1 MCSDRYFRHDIHAS
15 LDLKLRRL
23 MAVHGAEGYG
33 NYWLIIELLS
43 QLSADEGKEPRM
55 QFDEYYVAALIHTK
69 KYSMIWSIIHDFDL
83 FVIEMGDDDREY
95 FYSRRLFRD
104 FHEGV
109 IKKSYTEEEPS
120 DEPATYR
127 SKRQLS
133 PEARERMAKGG
144 RKYRPTK
151 VESKVEEGSE
161 EGSTKVKEGTEE
173 GTSKVDQGKSKV
185 DTKVEEGRSK
195 VESKVKEGAT
205 KVESKVKEGSE
216 EGSTKVKEG
225 TEEGTSK
232 VDQGKSKVDTK
243 VEEGRS
249 KVESKVKEGATK
261 VESKV
266 KEGSEEGTSKVD
278 PPKSKVNGGDN
289 RGGKAPKTIRQED
302 LEREGEKATRFS
314 PPSLDE
320 VRDEV
325 ERLGY
330 AVDPERFIAHYES
343 NGWRVGPNKMK
354 SWKSALVTWHKRQK
368 EEDAKR
374 QSLLPRASQSRPTYT
389 NAEYHPE
396 RSAPPTPQDD
406 MAKWMALDHDNRAV
420 LKRNFPEKYADYPD

>member
-23 MAVHGAEGYG
+23 MAIHGAEGYG

-83 FVIEMGDDDREY
+83 FVIEMGDDEREY

-109 IKKSYTEEEPS
+109 IKKSHTEEEPS
-120 DEPATYR
+120 DEPTTYR

-161 EGSTKVKEGTEE
+161 EGSTKVEEGTEE
-173 GTSKVDQGKSKV
+173 GTSKVDQGKSKVESKV

-195 VESKVKEGAT
+195 VESKVKEGTT
-205 KVESKVKEGSE
+205 KVESKVEEGSE
-216 EGSTKVKEG
+216 EGSTKVEEG

-232 VDQGKSKVDTK
+232 VDPQ
-243 VEEGRS
+243 
-249 KVESKVKEGATK
+249 
-261 VESKV
+261 
-266 KEGSEEGTSKVD
+266 
-278 PPKSKVNGGDN
+278 KSKVNGGDN

-374 QSLLPRASQSRPTYT
+374 QSLFPRASQSRPTYT

-396 RSAPPTPQDD
+396 RSAPPSTPQDE
-406 MAKWMALDHDNRAV
+406 MAKWLALDHDNRAV

>member
-1 MCSDRYFRHDIHAS
+1 MCMCSDRYFRHDIHAS

-83 FVIEMGDDDREY
+83 FVIEMGDDGREY

-109 IKKSYTEEEPS
+109 IKKSHTEEDPS
-120 DEPATYR
+120 DEPTTYR

-161 EGSTKVKEGTEE
+161 EG
-173 GTSKVDQGKSKV
+173 TSKVDQGKSKVESKV

-195 VESKVKEGAT
+195 VESKVKEGTT
-205 KVESKVKEGSE
+205 KVESKVEEGSE
-216 EGSTKVKEG
+216 EGSTKV
-225 TEEGTSK
+225 
-232 VDQGKSKVDTK
+232 DTQ
-243 VEEGRS
+243 
-249 KVESKVKEGATK
+249 
-261 VESKV
+261 
-266 KEGSEEGTSKVD
+266 
-278 PPKSKVNGGDN
+278 KSKVNGGDN

-302 LEREGEKATRFS
+302 IKREGEKATRFS

-330 AVDPERFIAHYES
+330 DVDPERFIAHYES

-374 QSLLPRASQSRPTYT
+374 QSLFPRASQSRPTYT

-396 RSAPPTPQDD
+396 RSAPPSTPQDD

-420 LKRNFPEKYADYPD
+420 LKRNFPEKYAGYPD

>member
-1 MCSDRYFRHDIHAS
+1 MCMCSDRYFRHDIHAS

-109 IKKSYTEEEPS
+109 IKKSHTEEEPS

-151 VESKVEEGSE
+151 VESKVEEGTE
-161 EGSTKVKEGTEE
+161 EGSTKVEEGTEE

-185 DTKVEEGRSK
+185 ESKVDTKVE
-195 VESKVKEGAT
+195 
-205 KVESKVKEGSE
+205 
-216 EGSTKVKEG
+216 EG

-232 VDQGKSKVDTK
+232 VDQGKSKVESKVDTK

-249 KVESKVKEGATK
+249 KV
-261 VESKV
+261 
-266 KEGSEEGTSKVD
+266 D
-278 PPKSKVNGGDN
+278 PQKSKVNGGDN

-374 QSLLPRASQSRPTYT
+374 QSLFPRASQSRPTYT

-396 RSAPPTPQDD
+396 RSAPPSTPQDE
-406 MAKWMALDHDNRAV
+406 MAKWLALDHDNRAV
-420 LKRNFPEKYADYPD
+420 LKRNFPEKYANYPD

>member
-1 MCSDRYFRHDIHAS
+1 MCMCSDRYFRHDIHAS

-69 KYSMIWSIIHDFDL
+69 KHSMIWSIIHDFDL
-83 FVIEMGDDDREY
+83 FVIEMGDDEREY

-109 IKKSYTEEEPS
+109 IKKSHTEEEPS
-120 DEPATYR
+120 DEPTTYR

-151 VESKVEEGSE
+151 VESKVEEGS
-161 EGSTKVKEGTEE
+161 TKVKEGTEE

-185 DTKVEEGRSK
+185 E
-195 VESKVKEGAT
+195 
-205 KVESKVKEGSE
+205 
-216 EGSTKVKEG
+216 
-225 TEEGTSK
+225 
-232 VDQGKSKVDTK
+232 SKVDTK

-249 KVESKVKEGATK
+249 KVESKVKEGTTK

-266 KEGSEEGTSKVD
+266 EEGSEEGKSKVD
-278 PPKSKVNGGDN
+278 PQKSKVNGGDN

-314 PPSLDE
+314 PPSMDE

-374 QSLLPRASQSRPTYT
+374 QSLFPRASQSRPTYT

-396 RSAPPTPQDD
+396 RSAPPSTPQDE
-406 MAKWMALDHDNRAV
+406 MAKWLALDHDNRAV
-420 LKRNFPEKYADYPD
+420 LKRNFPEKYANYPD

>member
-1 MCSDRYFRHDIHAS
+1 MCMCSDRYFRHDIHAS

-83 FVIEMGDDDREY
+83 FVIEMGDDGREY

-109 IKKSYTEEEPS
+109 IKKSHTEEEPS
-120 DEPATYR
+120 DEQATCR

-151 VESKVEEGSE
+151 VESKVEEGTK
-161 EGSTKVKEGTEE
+161 EGSTKVKEGIEE
-173 GTSKVDQGKSKV
+173 GTSKVDQGKSKVGSKV

-195 VESKVKEGAT
+195 VERKVKEGTT
-205 KVESKVKEGSE
+205 KVESKV
-216 EGSTKVKEG
+216 
-225 TEEGTSK
+225 EEGTK
-232 VDQGKSKVDTK
+232 
-243 VEEGRS
+243 
-249 KVESKVKEGATK
+249 
-261 VESKV
+261 
-266 KEGSEEGTSKVD
+266 EGTSKVD
-278 PPKSKVNGGDN
+278 PQKSKVNGGDN

-374 QSLLPRASQSRPTYT
+374 QSLFPRASQSRPTYT

-406 MAKWMALDHDNRAV
+406 MAKWLALDHDNRAV
-420 LKRNFPEKYADYPD
+420 LKRNFPEKYAGYPD

>member
-83 FVIEMGDDDREY
+83 FVIEMGDDGREY

-109 IKKSYTEEEPS
+109 IKKSHTEEEPS
-120 DEPATYR
+120 DEQATCR

-151 VESKVEEGSE
+151 VESKVEEGTK
-161 EGSTKVKEGTEE
+161 EGSTKVKEGIEE
-173 GTSKVDQGKSKV
+173 GTSKVDQGKSKVGSKV

-195 VESKVKEGAT
+195 VERKVKEGTT
-205 KVESKVKEGSE
+205 KVESKV
-216 EGSTKVKEG
+216 
-225 TEEGTSK
+225 EEGTK
-232 VDQGKSKVDTK
+232 
-243 VEEGRS
+243 
-249 KVESKVKEGATK
+249 
-261 VESKV
+261 
-266 KEGSEEGTSKVD
+266 EGTSKVD
-278 PPKSKVNGGDN
+278 PQKSKVNGGDN

-374 QSLLPRASQSRPTYT
+374 QSLFPRAPQARPTYT

-396 RSAPPTPQDD
+396 RSAPPTPQDE
-406 MAKWMALDHDNRAV
+406 MAKWLALDHDNRAV

>member
-1 MCSDRYFRHDIHAS
+1 MCMCSDRYFRHDIHAS

-83 FVIEMGDDDREY
+83 FVIEMGDDEREY

-109 IKKSYTEEEPS
+109 IKKSHTEEEPS
-120 DEPATYR
+120 DEPTTYR

-161 EGSTKVKEGTEE
+161 EGSTKVEEGTEE
-173 GTSKVDQGKSKV
+173 GTSKVDQGKSKVESKV

-195 VESKVKEGAT
+195 VESKVKEGTT
-205 KVESKVKEGSE
+205 KVESKVEEGSE
-216 EGSTKVKEG
+216 EGSTKVEEG

-232 VDQGKSKVDTK
+232 VDPQ
-243 VEEGRS
+243 
-249 KVESKVKEGATK
+249 
-261 VESKV
+261 
-266 KEGSEEGTSKVD
+266 
-278 PPKSKVNGGDN
+278 KSKVNGGDN

-374 QSLLPRASQSRPTYT
+374 QSLFPRASQSRPTYT

-396 RSAPPTPQDD
+396 RSAPPSTPQDE
-406 MAKWMALDHDNRAV
+406 MAKWLALDHDNRAV

>member
-1 MCSDRYFRHDIHAS
+1 MCMCSDRYFRHDIHAS

-43 QLSADEGKEPRM
+43 QLSSDEGKEPQM

-109 IKKSYTEEEPS
+109 IKKSHTEEDPS

-127 SKRQLS
+127 AKRQIS

-185 DTKVEEGRSK
+185 E
-195 VESKVKEGAT
+195 
-205 KVESKVKEGSE
+205 
-216 EGSTKVKEG
+216 
-225 TEEGTSK
+225 
-232 VDQGKSKVDTK
+232 SKVDTK

-249 KVESKVKEGATK
+249 KVESKVKEGTTK

-266 KEGSEEGTSKVD
+266 EEGTKEGTSKVD
-278 PPKSKVNGGDN
+278 PQKSKVNGGDN

-374 QSLLPRASQSRPTYT
+374 QSLFPRASQSRPTYT

-396 RSAPPTPQDD
+396 RSAPPSTPQDD
-406 MAKWMALDHDNRAV
+406 MAKWLALDHDNRAV

>member
-69 KYSMIWSIIHDFDL
+69 KSSMIWSIIHDFDL
-83 FVIEMGDDDREY
+83 FVIEMGDDGREY

-109 IKKSYTEEEPS
+109 IKKSHTEEAPS
-120 DEPATYR
+120 DEPAAYR

-173 GTSKVDQGKSKV
+173 GKSKVDQGKSKVESKV

-195 VESKVKEGAT
+195 VDTKVKEGTT
-205 KVESKVKEGSE
+205 KVESKVE
-216 EGSTKVKEG
+216 
-225 TEEGTSK
+225 
-232 VDQGKSKVDTK
+232 
-243 VEEGRS
+243 
-249 KVESKVKEGATK
+249 
-261 VESKV
+261 
-266 KEGSEEGTSKVD
+266 EGSEEGTSKVD
-278 PPKSKVNGGDN
+278 PQKSKVNGGDN

-302 LEREGEKATRFS
+302 IKREGEKATRFS

-374 QSLLPRASQSRPTYT
+374 QSLFPRASQSRPTYT

-396 RSAPPTPQDD
+396 RSAPPSTPQDD
-406 MAKWMALDHDNRAV
+406 MAKWLALDHDNRAV

>member
-1 MCSDRYFRHDIHAS
+1 MCMCSDRYFRHDIHAS

-69 KYSMIWSIIHDFDL
+69 KHSMIWSIIHDFDL

-109 IKKSYTEEEPS
+109 IKKSHTEEEPS
-120 DEPATYR
+120 DEPTTYR

-151 VESKVEEGSE
+151 VESKVEEGGE

-185 DTKVEEGRSK
+185 E
-195 VESKVKEGAT
+195 
-205 KVESKVKEGSE
+205 
-216 EGSTKVKEG
+216 
-225 TEEGTSK
+225 
-232 VDQGKSKVDTK
+232 SKVDTK

-249 KVESKVKEGATK
+249 KVESKVKEGTTK

-266 KEGSEEGTSKVD
+266 EEGSEEGTSKVD
-278 PPKSKVNGGDN
+278 PKKSKVNGGDN

-374 QSLLPRASQSRPTYT
+374 QSLFPRASQSRPTYT

-396 RSAPPTPQDD
+396 RSAPPTPQDE
-406 MAKWMALDHDNRAV
+406 MAKWLALDHDNRAV

>member
-83 FVIEMGDDDREY
+83 FVIEMGDDEREY

-109 IKKSYTEEEPS
+109 IKKSHTEEEPS
-120 DEPATYR
+120 DEPTTYR

-161 EGSTKVKEGTEE
+161 EGSTKVEE
-173 GTSKVDQGKSKV
+173 GTK
-185 DTKVEEGRSK
+185 
-195 VESKVKEGAT
+195 
-205 KVESKVKEGSE
+205 
-216 EGSTKVKEG
+216 
-225 TEEGTSK
+225 
-232 VDQGKSKVDTK
+232 
-243 VEEGRS
+243 
-249 KVESKVKEGATK
+249 
-261 VESKV
+261 
-266 KEGSEEGTSKVD
+266 EGTSKVD
-278 PPKSKVNGGDN
+278 PQKSKVNGGDN

-374 QSLLPRASQSRPTYT
+374 QSLFPRASQSRPTYT

-396 RSAPPTPQDD
+396 RSAPPSTPQDE
-406 MAKWMALDHDNRAV
+406 MAKWLALDHDNRAV
-420 LKRNFPEKYADYPD
+420 LKRNFPEKYANYPD

>member
-43 QLSADEGKEPRM
+43 QLSADEGKEPQM

-69 KYSMIWSIIHDFDL
+69 KHSMIWSIIHDFDL
-83 FVIEMGDDDREY
+83 FVIEMGDDGREY

-109 IKKSYTEEEPS
+109 IKKSHTEEDPS

-127 SKRQLS
+127 AKRQLS

-185 DTKVEEGRSK
+185 ESK
-195 VESKVKEGAT
+195 VESKVKEGTT
-205 KVESKVKEGSE
+205 KVESKVEEGSE
-216 EGSTKVKEG
+216 EGSTKV
-225 TEEGTSK
+225 
-232 VDQGKSKVDTK
+232 
-243 VEEGRS
+243 
-249 KVESKVKEGATK
+249 
-261 VESKV
+261 
-266 KEGSEEGTSKVD
+266 D
-278 PPKSKVNGGDN
+278 PQKSKVNGGDT
-289 RGGKAPKTIRQED
+289 RGGKAPKNIRQED
-302 LEREGEKATRFS
+302 IKREGEKATRFS

-325 ERLGY
+325 ERSGY

-374 QSLLPRASQSRPTYT
+374 QSLFPRASQSRPTYT

-396 RSAPPTPQDD
+396 RSAPPSTPQDD

-420 LKRNFPEKYADYPD
+420 LKRNFPEKYAGYPD

>member
-33 NYWLIIELLS
+33 IYWLIIELLS

-69 KYSMIWSIIHDFDL
+69 KHSMIWSIIHDFDL

-109 IKKSYTEEEPS
+109 IKKSHTEEDPS

-151 VESKVEEGSE
+151 VDSKVEEGSE

-173 GTSKVDQGKSKV
+173 GKSKV

-195 VESKVKEGAT
+195 VESKVEEGTT
-205 KVESKVKEGSE
+205 KVESKVE
-216 EGSTKVKEG
+216 EGSTKVE
-225 TEEGTSK
+225 S
-232 VDQGKSKVDTK
+232 K
-243 VEEGRS
+243 VEEGS
-249 KVESKVKEGATK
+249 T
-261 VESKV
+261 
-266 KEGSEEGTSKVD
+266 KVD
-278 PPKSKVNGGDN
+278 PQKSKVNGGDN

-302 LEREGEKATRFS
+302 IKREGEKATRFS

-396 RSAPPTPQDD
+396 RSAPPSTPQDE
-406 MAKWMALDHDNRAV
+406 MAKWLALDHDNRAV
-420 LKRNFPEKYADYPD
+420 LKRNFPEKYANYPD

>member
-1 MCSDRYFRHDIHAS
+1 MCMCSDRYFRHDIHAS

-109 IKKSYTEEEPS
+109 IKKSHTEEEPS
-120 DEPATYR
+120 DEPTTYR

-173 GTSKVDQGKSKV
+173 GRSKVDQGKSKVESKV

-195 VESKVKEGAT
+195 VERKVKEGTT
-205 KVESKVKEGSE
+205 KVESKVE
-216 EGSTKVKEG
+216 EGAK
-225 TEEGTSK
+225 
-232 VDQGKSKVDTK
+232 
-243 VEEGRS
+243 
-249 KVESKVKEGATK
+249 
-261 VESKV
+261 
-266 KEGSEEGTSKVD
+266 EGTSKVD

-314 PPSLDE
+314 PPSMDE

-374 QSLLPRASQSRPTYT
+374 QSLFPRASQSRPTYT

-396 RSAPPTPQDD
+396 RSAPPTPQDE
-406 MAKWMALDHDNRAV
+406 MAKWLALDHDNRAV

>member
-109 IKKSYTEEEPS
+109 IKKSHTEEEPS

-185 DTKVEEGRSK
+185 ESKVESKEDTKEVEGRSK
-195 VESKVKEGAT
+195 VESKVKEGT
-205 KVESKVKEGSE
+205 
-216 EGSTKVKEG
+216 
-225 TEEGTSK
+225 
-232 VDQGKSKVDTK
+232 
-243 VEEGRS
+243 
-249 KVESKVKEGATK
+249 TK

-278 PPKSKVNGGDN
+278 PQKSKVNGGDN

-374 QSLLPRASQSRPTYT
+374 QSLFTRASQPRPTYT

-396 RSAPPTPQDD
+396 RSAPPSTPQDD
-406 MAKWMALDHDNRAV
+406 MAKWLALDHDNRAV

>member
-69 KYSMIWSIIHDFDL
+69 KHSMIWSIIHDFDL
-83 FVIEMGDDDREY
+83 FVIEMGDDEREY

-109 IKKSYTEEEPS
+109 IKKSHTEEEPS
-120 DEPATYR
+120 DEPTTYR

-161 EGSTKVKEGTEE
+161 EGSTKVKEGAEE

-185 DTKVEEGRSK
+185 ESKVDTKVEEGTSK
-195 VESKVKEGAT
+195 VESKVKEGTT
-205 KVESKVKEGSE
+205 KVESKVEEGSE
-216 EGSTKVKEG
+216 EG
-225 TEEGTSK
+225 
-232 VDQGKSKVDTK
+232 KSKVD
-243 VEEGRS
+243 
-249 KVESKVKEGATK
+249 
-261 VESKV
+261 
-266 KEGSEEGTSKVD
+266 
-278 PPKSKVNGGDN
+278 PQKSKVNGGDN

-302 LEREGEKATRFS
+302 IKREGEKATRFS

-330 AVDPERFIAHYES
+330 DVDPERFIAHYES

-374 QSLLPRASQSRPTYT
+374 QSLFPRASQSRPTYT

-396 RSAPPTPQDD
+396 RSAPPSTPQDD
-406 MAKWMALDHDNRAV
+406 MAKWLALDHDNRAV
-420 LKRNFPEKYADYPD
+420 LKRNFPEKYANYPD

>member
-1 MCSDRYFRHDIHAS
+1 MCMCSDRYFRHDIHAS

-23 MAVHGAEGYG
+23 MAIHGAEGYG

-55 QFDEYYVAALIHTK
+55 QCDEYFVAALIHSK
-69 KYSMIWSIIHDFDL
+69 KHNMIWSIIHDFDL
-83 FVIEMGDDDREY
+83 FVIEMGDDGREY

-109 IKKSYTEEEPS
+109 IKKSHTEEAAS
-120 DEPATYR
+120 DEPTTYR

-133 PEARERMAKGG
+133 DEARAKMAKGG
-144 RKYRPTK
+144 KKYRPSID
-151 VESKVEEGSE
+151 ESKVEEG
-161 EGSTKVKEGTEE
+161 KK
-173 GTSKVDQGKSKV
+173 
-185 DTKVEEGRSK
+185 EGRSK
-195 VESKVKEGAT
+195 VESKV
-205 KVESKVKEGSE
+205 E
-216 EGSTKVKEG
+216 EGKKEG
-225 TEEGTSK
+225 T
-232 VDQGKSKVDTK
+232 
-243 VEEGRS
+243 S
-249 KVESKVKEGATK
+249 KVESKVEEGKSK

-266 KEGSEEGTSKVD
+266 EEGKKEGTSKVD
-278 PPKSKVNGGDN
+278 PQKSKVNGGDN

-302 LEREGEKATRFS
+302 IKREGEKATRFS

-374 QSLLPRASQSRPTYT
+374 QSLFPRASQSRPTYT

-396 RSAPPTPQDD
+396 RSAPPSTPQDD
-406 MAKWMALDHDNRAV
+406 MAKWLALDHDNRAV

>member
-1 MCSDRYFRHDIHAS
+1 MCMCSDRYFRHDIHAS

-83 FVIEMGDDDREY
+83 FVIEMGDDGREY

-109 IKKSYTEEEPS
+109 IKKSHTEEEPS
-120 DEPATYR
+120 DEQATCR

-151 VESKVEEGSE
+151 VESKVEEGTSKVDQGKSKVGSKVDTKVE
-161 EGSTKVKEGTEE
+161 EGIEE
-173 GTSKVDQGKSKV
+173 GTSKVDQGKSKVGSKV

-195 VESKVKEGAT
+195 VERKVKEGTT
-205 KVESKVKEGSE
+205 KVESKV
-216 EGSTKVKEG
+216 
-225 TEEGTSK
+225 EEGTK
-232 VDQGKSKVDTK
+232 
-243 VEEGRS
+243 
-249 KVESKVKEGATK
+249 
-261 VESKV
+261 
-266 KEGSEEGTSKVD
+266 EGTSKVD
-278 PPKSKVNGGDN
+278 PQKSKVNGGDN

-374 QSLLPRASQSRPTYT
+374 QSLFPRASQSRPTYT

-406 MAKWMALDHDNRAV
+406 MAKWLALDHDNRAV

>member
-1 MCSDRYFRHDIHAS
+1 MCMCSDRYFRHDIHAS

-109 IKKSYTEEEPS
+109 IKKSHTEEEPS
-120 DEPATYR
+120 DEPTTYR

-173 GTSKVDQGKSKV
+173 GKSKVDQGKSKVESKV

-195 VESKVKEGAT
+195 VESKVKEGTT
-205 KVESKVKEGSE
+205 KVESKVE
-216 EGSTKVKEG
+216 EGAK
-225 TEEGTSK
+225 
-232 VDQGKSKVDTK
+232 
-243 VEEGRS
+243 
-249 KVESKVKEGATK
+249 
-261 VESKV
+261 
-266 KEGSEEGTSKVD
+266 EGTSKVD

-302 LEREGEKATRFS
+302 IKREGEKATRFS

-330 AVDPERFIAHYES
+330 DVDPERFIAHYES

-374 QSLLPRASQSRPTYT
+374 QSLFPRASQSRPTYT

-396 RSAPPTPQDD
+396 RSAPPSTPQDD

-420 LKRNFPEKYADYPD
+420 LKRNFPEKYAGYPD

>member
-43 QLSADEGKEPRM
+43 QLSSDEGKEPQM

-83 FVIEMGDDDREY
+83 FVIEMGDDGREY

-109 IKKSYTEEEPS
+109 IKKSHTEEEPS

-127 SKRQLS
+127 AKRQLS
-133 PEARERMAKGG
+133 PDARERMAKGG

-151 VESKVEEGSE
+151 VDTKVEEGSE

-185 DTKVEEGRSK
+185 ESKVDAKVEEGSEEGTSKVYQGKSK
-195 VESKVKEGAT
+195 VESKVDT
-205 KVESKVKEGSE
+205 KVEEGSE
-216 EGSTKVKEG
+216 EGSTKV
-225 TEEGTSK
+225 
-232 VDQGKSKVDTK
+232 
-243 VEEGRS
+243 
-249 KVESKVKEGATK
+249 
-261 VESKV
+261 
-266 KEGSEEGTSKVD
+266 D
-278 PPKSKVNGGDN
+278 PQKSKVNGGDN

-374 QSLLPRASQSRPTYT
+374 QSLFPRASQSRPTYT

-396 RSAPPTPQDD
+396 RSAPPSTPQDD
-406 MAKWMALDHDNRAV
+406 MDKWMALDHDNRAV
-420 LKRNFPEKYADYPD
+420 LKRNFPEKYAGYPD

>member
-1 MCSDRYFRHDIHAS
+1 MCMCSDRYFRHDIHAS

-69 KYSMIWSIIHDFDL
+69 KHSMIWSIIHDFDL
-83 FVIEMGDDDREY
+83 FVIEMGDDGREY

-109 IKKSYTEEEPS
+109 IKKSHTDEAPS

-127 SKRQLS
+127 AKRQLS

-144 RKYRPTK
+144 RKYRPTKVESK

-185 DTKVEEGRSK
+185 E
-195 VESKVKEGAT
+195 
-205 KVESKVKEGSE
+205 
-216 EGSTKVKEG
+216 
-225 TEEGTSK
+225 
-232 VDQGKSKVDTK
+232 SKVDTK

-249 KVESKVKEGATK
+249 KVESKVKEGTTK

-266 KEGSEEGTSKVD
+266 EEGSEEGSTKVD
-278 PPKSKVNGGDN
+278 PQKSKVNGGDN

-302 LEREGEKATRFS
+302 IKREGEKATRFS

-320 VRDEV
+320 VRAEI
-325 ERLGY
+325 ERAGY
-330 AVDPERFIAHYES
+330 EVDPERFIAHYES

-374 QSLLPRASQSRPTYT
+374 QSLFPRASQSRPTYT

-396 RSAPPTPQDD
+396 RSAPPSTPQDE
-406 MAKWMALDHDNRAV
+406 MAKWLALDHDNRAV
-420 LKRNFPEKYADYPD
+420 LKRNFPEKYANYPD

>member
-1 MCSDRYFRHDIHAS
+1 MCMCSDRYFRHDIHAS

-33 NYWLIIELLS
+33 IYWLIIELLS

-69 KYSMIWSIIHDFDL
+69 KHYMIWSIIHDFDL

-109 IKKSYTEEEPS
+109 IKKSHTDEAPS

-127 SKRQLS
+127 AKRQLS

-173 GTSKVDQGKSKV
+173 GASKVDQGKSKVESKV

-195 VESKVKEGAT
+195 VESKVKEGTT

-216 EGSTKVKEG
+216 EG
-225 TEEGTSK
+225 
-232 VDQGKSKVDTK
+232 KSKVD
-243 VEEGRS
+243 
-249 KVESKVKEGATK
+249 
-261 VESKV
+261 
-266 KEGSEEGTSKVD
+266 
-278 PPKSKVNGGDN
+278 PQKSKVNGGDN

-374 QSLLPRASQSRPTYT
+374 QSLFPRASQSRPTYT

-396 RSAPPTPQDD
+396 RSAPPSTPQDE
-406 MAKWMALDHDNRAV
+406 MAKWLALDHDNRAV
-420 LKRNFPEKYADYPD
+420 LKRNFPEKYANYPD

>member
-1 MCSDRYFRHDIHAS
+1 MCMCSDRYFRHDIHAS

-43 QLSADEGKEPRM
+43 QLSADEGNDPQM

-69 KYSMIWSIIHDFDL
+69 KHSMIWSIIHDFDL
-83 FVIEMGDDDREY
+83 FVIEMGDDGREY

-109 IKKSYTEEEPS
+109 IKKSHTEEEPS
-120 DEPATYR
+120 DDPTTYR
-127 SKRQLS
+127 AKRQLS

-151 VESKVEEGSE
+151 VESKAEEGSE

-173 GTSKVDQGKSKV
+173 GKSKVDQGKSKVESKVDTKVEEGRSKVDTKVEEGRSKV

-195 VESKVKEGAT
+195 VESKVKEG
-205 KVESKVKEGSE
+205 SE
-216 EGSTKVKEG
+216 EGSTKV
-225 TEEGTSK
+225 
-232 VDQGKSKVDTK
+232 
-243 VEEGRS
+243 
-249 KVESKVKEGATK
+249 
-261 VESKV
+261 
-266 KEGSEEGTSKVD
+266 D
-278 PPKSKVNGGDN
+278 PQKSKVNGGDN

-374 QSLLPRASQSRPTYT
+374 QSLFTRASQPRPTYT

-396 RSAPPTPQDD
+396 RSAPPSTPQDD
-406 MAKWMALDHDNRAV
+406 MAKWLALDHDNRAV

>member
-83 FVIEMGDDDREY
+83 FVIEMGDDGREY

-109 IKKSYTEEEPS
+109 IKKSHTEEEPS
-120 DEPATYR
+120 DEQATCR

-151 VESKVEEGSE
+151 VESKVEEGTK
-161 EGSTKVKEGTEE
+161 EGSTKVKEGIEE
-173 GTSKVDQGKSKV
+173 GTSKVDQGKSKVGSKV

-195 VESKVKEGAT
+195 VERKVKEGTT
-205 KVESKVKEGSE
+205 KVESKV
-216 EGSTKVKEG
+216 
-225 TEEGTSK
+225 EEGTK
-232 VDQGKSKVDTK
+232 
-243 VEEGRS
+243 
-249 KVESKVKEGATK
+249 
-261 VESKV
+261 
-266 KEGSEEGTSKVD
+266 EGTSKVD
-278 PPKSKVNGGDN
+278 PQKSKVNGGDN

-330 AVDPERFIAHYES
+330 DVDPERFIAHYES

-374 QSLLPRASQSRPTYT
+374 QSLFPRASQSRPTYT

-396 RSAPPTPQDD
+396 RSAPPSTPQDD

-420 LKRNFPEKYADYPD
+420 LKRNFPEKYAGYPD

>member
-69 KYSMIWSIIHDFDL
+69 KHSMIWSIIHDFDL

-109 IKKSYTEEEPS
+109 IKKSHTEEEPS

-151 VESKVEEGSE
+151 VESRVEEGSE

-185 DTKVEEGRSK
+185 E
-195 VESKVKEGAT
+195 
-205 KVESKVKEGSE
+205 
-216 EGSTKVKEG
+216 
-225 TEEGTSK
+225 
-232 VDQGKSKVDTK
+232 SKVDTK

-266 KEGSEEGTSKVD
+266 EEGSEEGSTKVA
-278 PPKSKVNGGDN
+278 PQKSKVNGGDN

-374 QSLLPRASQSRPTYT
+374 QSLFPRASQSRPTYT

-396 RSAPPTPQDD
+396 RSAPPSTPQDE
-406 MAKWMALDHDNRAV
+406 MAKWLALDHDNRAV

>member
-1 MCSDRYFRHDIHAS
+1 MCMCSDRYFRHDIHAS

-33 NYWLIIELLS
+33 IYWLIIELLS

-69 KYSMIWSIIHDFDL
+69 KHSMIWSIIHDFDL
-83 FVIEMGDDDREY
+83 FVIEMGDDEREY

-109 IKKSYTEEEPS
+109 IKKSHTEEDPS
-120 DEPATYR
+120 DEPTTYR

-151 VESKVEEGSE
+151 VESKVEEGRSKVE
-161 EGSTKVKEGTEE
+161 SKVKEGTEE
-173 GTSKVDQGKSKV
+173 GTSKVDQGKSKVESKV

-195 VESKVKEGAT
+195 VESKVKEGTT
-205 KVESKVKEGSE
+205 KVESKV
-216 EGSTKVKEG
+216 
-225 TEEGTSK
+225 EEGT
-232 VDQGKSKVDTK
+232 
-243 VEEGRS
+243 EEGRS
-249 KVESKVKEGATK
+249 KV
-261 VESKV
+261 
-266 KEGSEEGTSKVD
+266 D
-278 PPKSKVNGGDN
+278 PQKSKVNGGDN

-374 QSLLPRASQSRPTYT
+374 QSLFPRASQSRPTYT

-396 RSAPPTPQDD
+396 RSAPPTPQDE
-406 MAKWMALDHDNRAV
+406 MAKWLALDHDNRAV
-420 LKRNFPEKYADYPD
+420 LKRNFPEKYANYPD

>member
-1 MCSDRYFRHDIHAS
+1 MCMCSDRYFRHDIHAS

-43 QLSADEGKEPRM
+43 QLSSDEGKEPRM

-69 KYSMIWSIIHDFDL
+69 KHSMIWSIIHDFDL
-83 FVIEMGDDDREY
+83 FVIEMGDDGREY
-95 FYSRRLFRD
+95 FYSLRLFRD

-109 IKKSYTEEEPS
+109 IKKSHTDEAPS

-127 SKRQLS
+127 AKRQLS

-144 RKYRPTK
+144 RKYRPTN

-185 DTKVEEGRSK
+185 E
-195 VESKVKEGAT
+195 
-205 KVESKVKEGSE
+205 
-216 EGSTKVKEG
+216 
-225 TEEGTSK
+225 
-232 VDQGKSKVDTK
+232 SKVDTK

-249 KVESKVKEGATK
+249 KVESKVKEGTTK

-266 KEGSEEGTSKVD
+266 EEGSEEGSTKVD
-278 PPKSKVNGGDN
+278 PQKSKVNGGDN

-374 QSLLPRASQSRPTYT
+374 QSLFPRASQSRPTYT

-396 RSAPPTPQDD
+396 RSAPPSTPQDD

-420 LKRNFPEKYADYPD
+420 LKRNFPEKYAGYPD

>member
-1 MCSDRYFRHDIHAS
+1 MCMCSDRYFRHDIHAS

-33 NYWLIIELLS
+33 IYWLTLELLS

-55 QFDEYYVAALIHTK
+55 QLDPKLIAKLLHSRKPT
-69 KYSMIWSIIHDFDL
+69 MIESVVRDFEL
-83 FVIEMGDDDREY
+83 FIVEAGDDNIEY
-95 FYSRRLFRD
+95 FYSRRLSHD
-104 FHEGV
+104 FHEAV
-109 IKKSYTEEEPS
+109 IKKGCEDEDPS
-120 DEPATYR
+120 DEPSTYR

-161 EGSTKVKEGTEE
+161 EGSTKV
-173 GTSKVDQGKSKV
+173 
-185 DTKVEEGRSK
+185 
-195 VESKVKEGAT
+195 
-205 KVESKVKEGSE
+205 
-216 EGSTKVKEG
+216 
-225 TEEGTSK
+225 
-232 VDQGKSKVDTK
+232 
-243 VEEGRS
+243 
-249 KVESKVKEGATK
+249 
-261 VESKV
+261 
-266 KEGSEEGTSKVD
+266 D
-278 PPKSKVNGGDN
+278 PQKSKVNGGDN

-374 QSLLPRASQSRPTYT
+374 QSLFPRASQSRPTYT

-396 RSAPPTPQDD
+396 RSAPPTPQDE
-406 MAKWMALDHDNRAV
+406 MAKWLALDHDNRAV

>member
-109 IKKSYTEEEPS
+109 IKKSHTEEEPS

-161 EGSTKVKEGTEE
+161 EGSTKVEEGTEE
-173 GTSKVDQGKSKV
+173 GTSKVDQGKSKVESKV

-195 VESKVKEGAT
+195 VESKVKEGTT
-205 KVESKVKEGSE
+205 KVESKVE
-216 EGSTKVKEG
+216 
-225 TEEGTSK
+225 
-232 VDQGKSKVDTK
+232 
-243 VEEGRS
+243 
-249 KVESKVKEGATK
+249 
-261 VESKV
+261 
-266 KEGSEEGTSKVD
+266 EGSEEGTSKVD
-278 PPKSKVNGGDN
+278 PQKSKVNGGDN

-374 QSLLPRASQSRPTYT
+374 QSLFPRASQSRPTYT

-396 RSAPPTPQDD
+396 RSAPPSTPQDE
-406 MAKWMALDHDNRAV
+406 MAKWLALDHDNRAV
-420 LKRNFPEKYADYPD
+420 LKRNFPEKYANYPD

>member
-23 MAVHGAEGYG
+23 MAIHGAEGYG

-69 KYSMIWSIIHDFDL
+69 KHSMIWSIIHDFDL
-83 FVIEMGDDDREY
+83 FVIEMGDDGREY

-109 IKKSYTEEEPS
+109 IKKSHTEEDPS

-173 GTSKVDQGKSKV
+173 G
-185 DTKVEEGRSK
+185 RSK
-195 VESKVKEGAT
+195 VESKVEEGTT
-205 KVESKVKEGSE
+205 KVESKVEEGSE
-216 EGSTKVKEG
+216 EGSTKV
-225 TEEGTSK
+225 
-232 VDQGKSKVDTK
+232 DAQKSKVD
-243 VEEGRS
+243 
-249 KVESKVKEGATK
+249 
-261 VESKV
+261 
-266 KEGSEEGTSKVD
+266 
-278 PPKSKVNGGDN
+278 GGII
-289 RGGKAPKTIRQED
+289 GGQSPKTIRQED
-302 LEREGEKATRFS
+302 IKREGEKATRFS

-320 VRDEV
+320 VRAEI
-325 ERLGY
+325 ERAGY
-330 AVDPERFIAHYES
+330 EVDPERFIAHYES

-374 QSLLPRASQSRPTYT
+374 QSLFPRASQSRPTYT

-396 RSAPPTPQDD
+396 RSAPPTPQDE
-406 MAKWMALDHDNRAV
+406 MAKWLALDHDNRAV

>member
-1 MCSDRYFRHDIHAS
+1 MCMCSDRYFRHDIHAS

-69 KYSMIWSIIHDFDL
+69 KHSMIWSIIHDFDL
-83 FVIEMGDDDREY
+83 FVIEMGDDEREY

-109 IKKSYTEEEPS
+109 IKKSHTEEEPS
-120 DEPATYR
+120 DEPTTYR

-185 DTKVEEGRSK
+185 E
-195 VESKVKEGAT
+195 
-205 KVESKVKEGSE
+205 
-216 EGSTKVKEG
+216 
-225 TEEGTSK
+225 
-232 VDQGKSKVDTK
+232 SKVDTK

-249 KVESKVKEGATK
+249 KVESKVKEGTTK

-266 KEGSEEGTSKVD
+266 EEGSEEGSTKVD
-278 PPKSKVNGGDN
+278 PQKSKVNGGDN

-368 EEDAKR
+368 EDDAKR
-374 QSLLPRASQSRPTYT
+374 QSLFPRASQSRPTYT

-396 RSAPPTPQDD
+396 RSAPPSTPQDD
-406 MAKWMALDHDNRAV
+406 MAKWLALDHDNRAV
-420 LKRNFPEKYADYPD
+420 LKRNFPEKYAGYPD

>member
-1 MCSDRYFRHDIHAS
+1 MCMCSDRYFRHDIHAS

-83 FVIEMGDDDREY
+83 FVIEMGDDGREY

-109 IKKSYTEEEPS
+109 IKKSHTEEEPS
-120 DEPATYR
+120 DEPTTYR

-161 EGSTKVKEGTEE
+161 EGSTKVEEGTEE
-173 GTSKVDQGKSKV
+173 GTSKVDQGKSKVESKV

-195 VESKVKEGAT
+195 VESKVKEGTT
-205 KVESKVKEGSE
+205 KVESKVEEGSE
-216 EGSTKVKEG
+216 EG
-225 TEEGTSK
+225 
-232 VDQGKSKVDTK
+232 KSKVD
-243 VEEGRS
+243 
-249 KVESKVKEGATK
+249 
-261 VESKV
+261 
-266 KEGSEEGTSKVD
+266 
-278 PPKSKVNGGDN
+278 PQKSKVNGGDN

-302 LEREGEKATRFS
+302 LEREGKKATRFS

-374 QSLLPRASQSRPTYT
+374 QSLFPRASQSRPTYT

-396 RSAPPTPQDD
+396 RSAPPSTPQDD

-420 LKRNFPEKYADYPD
+420 LKRNFPEKYAGYPD